1 MPTYV
6 VISNHPP
13 NSCPSANQELRKRG
27 RKMQEALEPL
37 LKKHKVKPATILH
50 LDPGHKILFV
60 LEAPSAEAVRDVLY
74 EGGFM
79 QWNDFEFY
87 MTSTLEGILGI
98 VEKLPPVW

>member
-13 NSCPSANQELRKRG
+13 NSCPSANEELRKRS
-27 RKMQEALEPL
+27 RNMQESLDPL
-37 LKKHKVKPATILH
+37 LKKYEVKPTTILH
-50 LDPGHKILFV
+50 LDPGHKLLWVF
-60 LEAPSAEAVRDVLY
+60 EAPSAEAVRDLLY

-87 MTSTLEGILGI
+87 MTTTLEGILGI
-98 VEKLPPVW
+98 VEKLPPVS